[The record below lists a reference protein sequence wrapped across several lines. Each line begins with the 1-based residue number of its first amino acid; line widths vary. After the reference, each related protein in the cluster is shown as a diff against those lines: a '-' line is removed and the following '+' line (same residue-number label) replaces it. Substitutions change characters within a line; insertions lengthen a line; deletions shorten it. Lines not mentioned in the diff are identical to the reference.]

1 MTAEDFSCPPLA
13 FQTVQSQYPTQ
24 KTRMRTS
31 FDPELELPK
40 LQRWFAENQHPSRQ
54 QVSTEPS
61 ASWHSKRPS
70 LAPEDG
76 GRFSLRNAVLP
87 FLVQKVGQCNTK
99 TVYFFLFLIFCWPCI
114 SIYLF
119 INTNQLDALNFII
132 SLFQA
137 STRFEHMCSSSGGQ
151 NCIIQFL
158 VSSHL

>member
-1 MTAEDFSCPPLA
+1 MTAENFSCPPFA

-61 ASWHSKRPS
+61 TFLHTKCPS

-76 GRFSLRNAVLP
+76 GRFNLRNAVIP
-87 FLVQKVGQCNTK
+87 FLVQKV
-99 TVYFFLFLIFCWPCI
+99 
-114 SIYLF
+114 
-119 INTNQLDALNFII
+119 
-132 SLFQA
+132 
-137 STRFEHMCSSSGGQ
+137 
-151 NCIIQFL
+151 
-158 VSSHL
+158 